1 MSETDLDELRAEI
14 EERQAKIDATRAELD
29 ELVESADVDLDE
41 LDEMTDVDLSGLRG
55 RLDEH
60 EREIEDLRE
69 SIATTKMFRE
79 AVAAGPVNVDRH
91 APDDPRGFR

>member
-1 MSETDLDELRAEI
+1 MSETDLDELREQI

-29 ELVESADVDLDE
+29 ELVETTDVDLDE

-79 AVAAGPVNVDRH
+79 ALAGPVKVDA
-91 APDDPRGFR
+91 APDDSRGFR